1 MEVLHSRCCGIDIHK
16 RSITV
21 CVLIREAG
29 RKEQKHLREFGTTT
43 SAILNCADWLRS
55 LGVTHVAMESTGV
68 YWRPV
73 WNLLEGQFDLLL
85 ANATHMRNVPGRKTD
100 IKDSEWIAQLL
111 QHGLLKPSFVPNTV
125 LRDLRELSRDRT
137 SLVAERSRLK
147 NRIQKILEEANIKL
161 GSVASDVLGKS
172 GRAMLT
178 AMVEGQENPQQ
189 LADLALGQLRLKIP
203 QLVEALRGR
212 VRGVHRFRLKQQ
224 LERVDFID
232 AQITQLE
239 AEIEKQNAP
248 FDEAVSLLAEIPGF
262 DRTTAWSVIAEIG
275 IDMNQFPSADHLASW
290 AGVCPGN
297 NESGGKR
304 LSGKTRKGSR
314 WLRQKLCQSAWCAS
328 RCKNSYFTA
337 FFHRIAAHRGRKR
350 AIVAVSHS
358 LLVVCYYLLKRRCH
372 FQDLG
377 VNYFDQLNQEKL
389 TRYFV
394 KRLTRL
400 GHRVILEPCS
410 AAA

>member
-43 SAILNCADWLRS
+43 SAILNGADWLRS

-189 LADLALGQLRLKIP
+189 LADWALGQLRRKIP

-212 VRGVHRFRLKQQ
+212 VRGVHRFGLKQQ

-232 AQITQLE
+232 AQIAQLE

-262 DRTTAWSVIAEIG
+262 DRTTAWSLIAEIG
-275 IDMNQFPSADHLASW
+275 IDMNQFPSADHLASG

-328 RCKNSYFTA
+328 RCKNSYCTA
-337 FFHRIAAHRGRKR
+337 FFQRIAAHRGRQR